1 MPKSE
6 NREYRSMAVLA
17 VARDAAGA
25 GDGQAEEKSYRVR
38 GYATTFDEPYVL
50 WEDFDGTKYYEQVAR
65 KAFDEA
71 DMSDVIM
78 QYDHAGMVFARNRNG
93 SLQLTVDDHGL
104 LVEADLSLTQD
115 SRKLYEAIEAGL
127 VDQMSFCFTIEAEER
142 DRSTNTWTIT
152 KIGKVFDVS
161 AVSIPANPGTEIS
174 AARKRSLDGVI
185 QAERAERLA
194 LAARQKK
201 IRILRLKARIAERS

>member
-1 MPKSE
+1 MERVKEMPKSE

-93 SLQLTVDDHGL
+93 SLKLTVDDHGL
-104 LVEADLSLTQD
+104 LVEADLSLTLD
-115 SRKLYEAIEAGL
+115 SRKLYLQLGEEKTAELFVRLAPGEHPDFPDGHDDKTHFNAYGAKQIAGL
-127 VDQMSFCFTIEAEER
+127 VAQEL
-142 DRSTNTWTIT
+142 
-152 KIGKVFDVS
+152 KQ
-161 AVSIPANPGTEIS
+161 IPEC
-174 AARKRSLDGVI
+174 
-185 QAERAERLA
+185 A
-194 LAARQKK
+194 LY
-201 IRILRLKARIAERS
+201 LKA